1 MKTAKLRLSKR
12 QLLAIFVAILMML
25 SIIPVFLMGI

>member
-1 MKTAKLRLSKR
+1 MKTVKLKLSKR